1 MRCGVPTVRRRVPR
15 WIAAGP
21 ARPRRSAPVVV
32 GVGVRGPRRAVEV
45 AHGPR
50 QEVVVARGPRQEVVV
65 AEAVRQAAG
74 AVEAAPAAVVAAAEG
89 DVEMERTNM
98 TKIRHILNIAAVAA
112 SLALAPAVFAQK
124 AFPTPE
130 AAAEALVD
138 GIARH
143 DNDAI
148 KAVVGSDYQKYF
160 PRASTDPDDVT
171 NFLAAWARGH
181 AIVPAGSDK
190 AFLGVGKNGWT
201 LPVPIVKTAAGWH
214 FDTKGAPEEMRVR
227 RIGRNELAAIQV
239 ALAYT
244 DAQNE
249 YRQNDWN
256 GDGVLEYATRGL
268 STPDKRD
275 GLYWASLPGE
285 PESPLGAEFA
295 DAKVGQPY
303 HGYLYRILTAQG
315 ANAPGGAKSYIKNGH
330 MTEGYALV
338 AWPAKFDDTGVMTF
352 IVNQDGIVY
361 EKSLGPNTDAIARAM
376 KAYDPDASWQK
387 VQTAK

>member
-1 MRCGVPTVRRRVPR
+1 
-15 WIAAGP
+15 
-21 ARPRRSAPVVV
+21 VV
-32 GVGVRGPRRAVEV
+32 AVW
-45 AHGPR
+45 A
-50 QEVVVARGPRQEVVV
+50 VVVAAVGAVVV
-65 AEAVRQAAG
+65 AAVG
-74 AVEAAPAAVVAAAEG
+74 AVVVAAAAEG
-89 DVEMERTNM
+89 DVEMERSKMTNF
-98 TKIRHILNIAAVAA
+98 KHIVKVAAVAA
-112 SLALAPAVFAQK
+112 VLALAPLAYAQK

-143 DNDAI
+143 DRDAI
-148 KAVVGSDYQKYF
+148 KLVAGADYEKYF
-160 PRASTDPDDVT
+160 PSSRTDPEDIT
-171 NFLAAWARGH
+171 NFLAAWARAH
-181 AIVPAGSDK
+181 AIVPAGNDK

-201 LPVPIVKTAAGWH
+201 LPVPIVKTAAGWR

-244 DAQNE
+244 DAQKE
-249 YRQNDWN
+249 FHQNDWN
-256 GDGVLEYATRGL
+256 GDGVLEYASRVL
-268 STPDKRD
+268 STPGKHD

-303 HGYLYRILTAQG
+303 HGYLYRILAAQG
-315 ANAPGGAKSYIKNGH
+315 TNAPGGAKSYIKNGR
-330 MTEGYALV
+330 MTDGYALV

-361 EKSLGPNTDAIARAM
+361 QKSLGPNTDAVARAM
-376 KAYDPDASWQK
+376 KSYDPDASWQK
-387 VQTAK
+387 AQSAK

>member
-1 MRCGVPTVRRRVPR
+1 VHGQPR
-15 WIAAGP
+15 
-21 ARPRRSAPVVV
+21 
-32 GVGVRGPRRAVEV
+32 
-45 AHGPR
+45 
-50 QEVVVARGPRQEVVV
+50 
-65 AEAVRQAAG
+65 
-74 AVEAAPAAVVAAAEG
+74 VAADG

-98 TKIRHILNIAAVAA
+98 TIFKVLLRIAAVVA
-112 SLALAPAVFAQK
+112 SLALASPGFAQK

-143 DNDAI
+143 DTDTI
-148 KAVVGSDYQKYF
+148 KAVAGSDYEKYF
-160 PRASTDPDDVT
+160 PSSKSDPEDITD
-171 NFLAAWARGH
+171 FLAAWARGH

-201 LPVPIVKTAAGWH
+201 LPIPIVKTAAGWR

-244 DAQNE
+244 DAQKE
-249 YRQNDWN
+249 YHQNDWN
-256 GDGVLEYATRGL
+256 GDGALEYATHAL
-268 STPDKRD
+268 STPGKHD

-285 PESPLGAEFA
+285 AESPLGAEFA

-303 HGYLYRILTAQG
+303 HGYLYKILTAQG
-315 ANAPGGAKSYIKNGH
+315 ANAPGGARSYLKNGR

-361 EKSLGPNTDAIARAM
+361 QKNLGPNTGVLARAI
-376 KAYDPDASWQK
+376 KTYDPDASWQK
-387 VQTAK
+387 VK

>member
-1 MRCGVPTVRRRVPR
+1 VAAVVVRGRKRVVAVVRDRRRVVAVADPR
-15 WIAAGP
+15 
-21 ARPRRSAPVVV
+21 V
-32 GVGVRGPRRAVEV
+32 AV
-45 AHGPR
+45 
-50 QEVVVARGPRQEVVV
+50 
-65 AEAVRQAAG
+65 
-74 AVEAAPAAVVAAAEG
+74 AEG
-89 DVEMERTNM
+89 DVEMERSNM
-98 TKIRHILNIAAVAA
+98 TNLKHVMTMLVVAAALAVAPWA
-112 SLALAPAVFAQK
+112 SAQK
-124 AFPTPE
+124 AFPTPD

-143 DNDAI
+143 DRDAI
-148 KAVVGSDYQKYF
+148 KQVAGADYEKYF
-160 PRASTDPDDVT
+160 PSSKTDPDDIT

-181 AIVPAGSDK
+181 TIVPAGSDK

-201 LPVPIVKTAAGWH
+201 LPVPIVKTAAGWK
-214 FDTKGAPEEMRVR
+214 FDTRAAPEEMRIR

-244 DAQNE
+244 DAQKE
-249 YRQNDWN
+249 YHQADWN
-256 GDGVLEYATRGL
+256 GDGVLEYAARGL
-268 STPDKRD
+268 STPGKHD

-315 ANAPGGAKSYIKNGH
+315 ANAPGGAKSYLKNGR
-330 MTEGYALV
+330 MTEGYALI

-361 EKSLGPNTDAIARAM
+361 QKSLGPNTDALARAI

-387 VQTAK
+387 AN